1 MQSHLLKNGSSSE
14 GTLLGALELV
24 DHYDEKVAETIH
36 ENEEMIDSYEDVIST
51 YLVKA
56 QFPNSLRLTTIK
68 LFSSFFTQSVILSV
82 SAIMR

>member
-1 MQSHLLKNGSSSE
+1 MARLSE

-36 ENEEMIDSYEDVIST
+36 ENEDMIDSYEDVIST
-51 YLVKA
+51 YLVKLSSKQPSA
-56 QFPNSLRLTTIK
+56 DDNK